1 MHAVQLVGHASL
13 KKLCYKDD
21 AEFPRSG
28 EDNVLIRVRA
38 AGANNTDI
46 NTRIGWYFKSASS
59 DNNSSSR
66 EGLKSTSTSTST
78 KYASCTCVSKEYKV
92 LICVDIL

>member
-1 MHAVQLVGHASL
+1 MHAVELVGHASL
-13 KKLCYKDD
+13 KKLCYRDD

-78 KYASCTCVSKEYKV
+78 KYASCTCVSKNTR
-92 LICVDIL
+92 C